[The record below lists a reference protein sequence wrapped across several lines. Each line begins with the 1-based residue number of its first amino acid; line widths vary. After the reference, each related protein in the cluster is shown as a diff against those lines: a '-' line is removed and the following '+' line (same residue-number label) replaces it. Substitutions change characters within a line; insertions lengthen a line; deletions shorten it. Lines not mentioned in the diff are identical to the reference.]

1 MVTSSFFLF
10 VQCLCTSCKQACP
23 EVQALSEFLELD
35 SCDIYHRKCLIGV
48 LQGSGKR
55 RCRIERRQNM
65 YAGLDRDTADQEAVA
80 VLLWPRVGV
89 SITRSRRCSRSR
101 SSTLGDSCSNLFTL
115 IALIPADFRASAVR
129 CVA

>member
-80 VLLWPRVGV
+80 VLLLATG
-89 SITRSRRCSRSR
+89 RRINNKIQ
-101 SSTLGDSCSNLFTL
+101 TMLQKQVFH
-115 IALIPADFRASAVR
+115 A
-129 CVA
+129 